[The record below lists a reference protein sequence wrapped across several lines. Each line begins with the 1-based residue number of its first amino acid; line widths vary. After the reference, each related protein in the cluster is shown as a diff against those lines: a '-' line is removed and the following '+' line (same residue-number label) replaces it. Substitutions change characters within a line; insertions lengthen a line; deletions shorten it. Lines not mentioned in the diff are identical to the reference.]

1 MTDSS
6 DRTCNRRF
14 REILQRREAILLPG
28 VANAL
33 AARVIEDIG
42 FKAIYVSGAGVTN
55 TYLGVPDIGLISV
68 TELADNVAAI
78 RDAVALPL
86 IVDADTGFGNA
97 INVGRTVKT
106 LERAGANAIQLEDQ
120 DFPKRCGHFS
130 GKHVIPRAEM
140 VQKIR
145 AAVDAR
151 NDRDFAIMARTD
163 AIAVH
168 GFEDAIERA
177 QAYIEAGADITFVEA
192 PRTEEQ
198 MREIPKRL
206 KVPQLVNIVAGG
218 LTPMI
223 GFDTLAGMGF
233 TLILYANAALQA
245 SVAGMQKVLGH
256 LHARGSLDG
265 IMPQLAGFEERQRL
279 VSKPH
284 YDALEKKY
292 SSD

>member
-1 MTDSS
+1 MTD
-6 DRTCNRRF
+6 TCNRQLRDM
-14 REILQRREAILLPG
+14 LNRREAILLPG

-42 FKAIYVSGAGVTN
+42 FKAIYVSGAGITN

-130 GKHVIPRAEM
+130 GKQVIPRTEM

-151 NDRDFAIMARTD
+151 LDRDFAIMARTD

-206 KVPQLVNIVAGG
+206 KVPQLVNIVHGG

-223 GFDTLAGMGF
+223 AFEEFAKMGF
-233 TLILYANAALQA
+233 AMVLYANAALQA

-256 LHARGSLDG
+256 LHSHGSLEG
-265 IMPQLAGFEERQRL
+265 VTQFLAGFEERQRL
-279 VSKPH
+279 VSKPQ

>member
-1 MTDSS
+1 MTE
-6 DRTCNRRF
+6 TCNRRL
-14 REILQRREAILLPG
+14 RELLNRREAVLLPG

-68 TELADNVAAI
+68 TELAENVAAI
-78 RDAVALPL
+78 RDAVTLPL

-106 LERAGANAIQLEDQ
+106 LERSGANAIQLEDQ

-140 VQKIR
+140 VQKIH

-151 NDRDFAIMARTD
+151 NDPDLAIMARTD
-163 AIAVH
+163 AIAVN

-177 QAYIEAGADITFVEA
+177 AAYIEAGADITFVEA
-192 PRTEEQ
+192 PRSEAQ

-206 KVPQLVNIVAGG
+206 PVPQLVNIVAGG
-218 LTPMI
+218 LTPMVE
-223 GFDTLAGMGF
+223 FDTLAKMGF

-256 LHARGSLDG
+256 LQTRGSLEG
-265 IMPQLAGFEERQRL
+265 VMPFLAGFEERQRL

-284 YDALEKKY
+284 FDALEKKY
-292 SSD
+292 SAD